1 MIQARTF
8 EDETVAVMGL
18 ARSGL
23 ASVRALVAGGAR
35 VLAWDDNVQRC
46 DAAASLGAEITDL
59 AQFDFSRVG
68 NLVLSP
74 GIPHTHPVPHPV
86 AERARA
92 HGAAIIGDIELLIR
106 ACPQARVVGITG
118 TNGKSTTTAL
128 VGHILAI
135 VGMAA
140 EVGGNIGRPALE
152 FEPMGA
158 GGIYVLE
165 LSSYQLELTPSLAC
179 DVAVLLNISPDHLDR
194 HGGLPGYIAAKE
206 QIFAVMARD
215 GTAVLG
221 IDDQTT
227 RDLGDGLP
235 GREGGAVVR
244 VSGMQLP
251 SGGVGIEDGQV
262 IADLDAKRQVI
273 ADLTLARA
281 LPGSHNAQNAA
292 AAAAVALSLGVAPEV
307 IGSAILSF
315 PGLPHRQERVG
326 ECGGVSYVNDS
337 KATNADAA
345 ARALACYAPIY
356 WIVGGIAKEGGI
368 DSLAPYFSRI
378 ARAFLIGESSEQFAA
393 TLEGRVTYTVC
404 NTLGSAL
411 AAASVLAH
419 AQAGDGAT
427 VLLSP
432 AAASFD
438 QFASYEVR
446 GDCFRGLVSDLLA
459 EKKLQLQ
466 GHTNSNGRKAS

>member
-8 EDETVAVMGL
+8 QDEMVAVMGL

-46 DAAASLGAEITDL
+46 DAAAALGAEITDL
-59 AQFDFSRVG
+59 AQFDFSGVA

-74 GIPHTHPVPHPV
+74 GIPHTHPAPHPV
-86 AERARA
+86 VERARA
-92 HGAAIIGDIELLIR
+92 HGAAVIGDIELLIR
-106 ACPQARVVGITG
+106 ACPQARIVGITG

-128 VGHILAI
+128 IGHILAI
-135 VGMAA
+135 VEMAA

-158 GGIYVLE
+158 DGIYVLE

-206 QIFAVMARD
+206 RIFSVMTRD

-227 RDLGDGLP
+227 RDLSDGLA
-235 GREGGAVVR
+235 GREDVSVVR
-244 VSGMQLP
+244 VSGLQLP
-251 SGGVGIEDGQV
+251 SGGVGIEDGQM
-262 IADLDAKRQVI
+262 IADLDANRQVI
-273 ADLTLARA
+273 ADLTIARA

-292 AAAAVALSLGVAPEV
+292 AATAVALSLGVAPEV
-307 IGSAILSF
+307 IGPAILSF
-315 PGLPHRQERVG
+315 PGLPHRQERVA
-326 ECGGVSYVNDS
+326 ECDGVIYVNDS

-345 ARALACYAPIY
+345 ARALACYTRIY
-356 WIVGGIAKEGGI
+356 WIAGGIAKEGGI
-368 DSLAPYFSRI
+368 DPLAPYFSRS
-378 ARAFLIGESSEQFAA
+378 ARAFLIGEAMEQFAA
-393 TLEGRVTYTVC
+393 TLEGRVAYTAC

-411 AAASVLAH
+411 AAASALAH
-419 AQAGDGAT
+419 GQVGDRAT

-438 QFASYEVR
+438 QFASYEAR
-446 GDCFRGLVSDLLA
+446 GDCFRGLVSELLTQ
-459 EKKLQLQ
+459 KHRQSQ
-466 GHTNSNGRKAS
+466 GQRAS

>member
-1 MIQARTF
+1 VIPVRTF
-8 EDETVAVMGL
+8 QDETVAVMGL

-35 VLAWDDNVQRC
+35 VLAWDDNIQRC
-46 DAAASLGAEITDL
+46 DAAAALGAEITDL
-59 AQFDFSRVG
+59 AQFDFSEIAS
-68 NLVLSP
+68 LVLSP
-74 GIPHTHPVPHPV
+74 GIPHTHPAPHPV

-92 HGAAIIGDIELLIR
+92 HETAIIGDIELLIR
-106 ACPQARVVGITG
+106 SCPQARIVGITG

-128 VGHILAI
+128 IGHILAI
-135 VGMAA
+135 VEMAA

-152 FEPMGA
+152 FEPMGTD
-158 GGIYVLE
+158 GIYVLE

-179 DVAVLLNISPDHLDR
+179 DVAVLLNISSDHLDR
-194 HGGLPGYIAAKE
+194 HGGLPGYIVAKE
-206 QIFAVMARD
+206 RVFAVMARD

-227 RDLGDGLP
+227 RDLGDGLA
-235 GREGGAVVR
+235 GREDVSVVR
-244 VSGMQLP
+244 VSGLQLP
-251 SGGVGIEDGQV
+251 SGGVGIEDGHV

-273 ADLTLARA
+273 ADLTMARA

-292 AAAAVALSLGVAPEV
+292 AATAVALSLGVAAEV

-326 ECGGVSYVNDS
+326 ECDGVVYVNDS

-356 WIVGGIAKEGGI
+356 WIAGGIAKEGGI
-368 DSLAPYFSRI
+368 DPLAPYFSRI
-378 ARAFLIGESSEQFAA
+378 ARAFLIGESMEQFAA
-393 TLEGRVTYTVC
+393 TLEGRVAYTAC
-404 NTLGSAL
+404 NTLSSAL
-411 AAASVLAH
+411 AVASALAH
-419 AQAGDGAT
+419 GQAGDGAT

-438 QFASYEVR
+438 QFASYEAR

-459 EKKLQLQ
+459 QKNPQSHGYPHSQ
-466 GHTNSNGRKAS
+466 GRKA

>member
-1 MIQARTF
+1 
-8 EDETVAVMGL
+8 
-18 ARSGL
+18 
-23 ASVRALVAGGAR
+23 
-35 VLAWDDNVQRC
+35 
-46 DAAASLGAEITDL
+46 
-59 AQFDFSRVG
+59 
-68 NLVLSP
+68 
-74 GIPHTHPVPHPV
+74 
-86 AERARA
+86 
-92 HGAAIIGDIELLIR
+92 
-106 ACPQARVVGITG
+106 
-118 TNGKSTTTAL
+118 
-128 VGHILAI
+128 
-135 VGMAA
+135 
-140 EVGGNIGRPALE
+140 
-152 FEPMGA
+152 
-158 GGIYVLE
+158 
-165 LSSYQLELTPSLAC
+165 
-179 DVAVLLNISPDHLDR
+179 
-194 HGGLPGYIAAKE
+194 
-206 QIFAVMARD
+206 
-215 GTAVLG
+215 
-221 IDDQTT
+221 
-227 RDLGDGLP
+227 
-235 GREGGAVVR
+235 
-244 VSGMQLP
+244 MQLP

-368 DSLAPYFSRI
+368 ASLEPYFSRV

-393 TLEGRVTYTVC
+393 TLEGRVAYTAC

-411 AAASVLAH
+411 AAASALAH

-446 GDCFRGLVSDLLA
+446 GDCFRALVSELLA
-459 EKKLQLQ
+459 QKKTQSQ
-466 GHTNSNGRKAS
+466 GYTDSHGRKGS